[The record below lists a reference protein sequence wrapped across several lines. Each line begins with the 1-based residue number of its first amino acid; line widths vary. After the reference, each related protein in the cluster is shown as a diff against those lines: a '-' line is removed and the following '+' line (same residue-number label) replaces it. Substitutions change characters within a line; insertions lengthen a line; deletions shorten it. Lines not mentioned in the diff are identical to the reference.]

1 MKYYYLYNPFD
12 KLHTIF
18 VNSLLYTI
26 YDVGDNGKEI
36 KEWNEVENFKNEYD
50 EIVLIYIAHPI
61 YLYKN
66 QKVNHFIQNINQK
79 KNIKKI
85 LYIMEPLTDIQT
97 RILYKRIIRTCH
109 IRNIWTYSKGNMK
122 YIENILPN
130 IQLKSV
136 IKMVVMS
143 PYYNDFINWRF
154 QMNIEKDMNKIV
166 FIGNVTEMR
175 RNKLERI
182 QREMTEKGLQKEIEI
197 ITDRYEINDW
207 KWIVNRYQYFIN
219 IHRIDGCLNL
229 ETFRIYLLLGN
240 GCIVFSECIGEDE
253 IEEYMD
259 TNLYVSNIDNMV
271 NQMIC
276 VMDKSVDEIEDRYVH
291 YKMKNMRELW
301 INVNMKK
308 K

>member
-1 MKYYYLYNPFD
+1 
-12 KLHTIF
+12 
-18 VNSLLYTI
+18 
-26 YDVGDNGKEI
+26 
-36 KEWNEVENFKNEYD
+36 
-50 EIVLIYIAHPI
+50 
-61 YLYKN
+61 
-66 QKVNHFIQNINQK
+66 
-79 KNIKKI
+79 
-85 LYIMEPLTDIQT
+85 
-97 RILYKRIIRTCH
+97 
-109 IRNIWTYSKGNMK
+109 
-122 YIENILPN
+122 
-130 IQLKSV
+130 
-136 IKMVVMS
+136 MS

-197 ITDRYEINDW
+197 ITDRYEIDDW

-271 NQMIC
+271 NQMVC